1 MAEFFYNIILF
12 FIYSVI
18 GYLIEIISVSI
29 TEKKITLSRG
39 YLIGPYLPIFG
50 CGGLGGV
57 LFLTKY
63 KNDIVNLFV
72 LSVAYSCILEYI
84 TSLILEKIFKL
95 RWWDYSRRK
104 LNLNGRISLETGVA
118 FGIFGIIIVC
128 FIQPFLVF
136 LLSFLTKTQIIVLGI
151 TLFIILI
158 SDFIISTYTISKLK
172 INTNK
177 YSSKDSTAVVKKE
190 VIAQLQKYS
199 LFYRRLFYAFP
210 NFLNYKNYIKIE
222 DFIINKKKK
231 KKIWEKKK

>member
-1 MAEFFYNIILF
+1 MNQFFYNVILF

-29 TEKKITLSRG
+29 TDNKITLSRG

-50 CGGLGGV
+50 CGGLGGA
-57 LFLTKY
+57 LFLSKY
-63 KNDIVNLFV
+63 KNDIINLFV
-72 LSVAYSCILEYI
+72 LSVAYSCVLEYI

-118 FGIFGIIIVC
+118 FGVFGIIIVC

-136 LLSFLTKTQIIVLGI
+136 ILSFLTKTQIMVLGI
-151 TLFIILI
+151 ILFIILI

-172 INTNK
+172 INTKK
-177 YSSKDSTAVVKKE
+177 YTSKDSTAVVKKE

-210 NFLNYKNYIKIE
+210 NFLNYKNYIKVE
-222 DFIINKKKK
+222 DFIIKKQKKKK
-231 KKIWEKKK
+231 FWKKKK

>member
-1 MAEFFYNIILF
+1 MTEFFYNVILF
-12 FIYSVI
+12 FIYSVM

-29 TEKKITLSRG
+29 TEKKLTLSRG

-50 CGGLGGV
+50 CGGLGGA
-57 LFLTKY
+57 LFLSKY

-72 LSVAYSCILEYI
+72 LSVAYSCTLEYI
-84 TSLILEKIFKL
+84 TSLVLEKIFKL
-95 RWWDYSRRK
+95 RWWDYSKRK
-104 LNLNGRISLETGVA
+104 MNLNGRISLETGVA

-128 FIQPFLVF
+128 FIQPFLVY
-136 LLSFLTKTQIIVLGI
+136 LISFLTKKQIIVIGI
-151 TLFIILI
+151 ILFIILL

-172 INTNK
+172 INTKK
-177 YSSKDSTAVVKKE
+177 YTSKDSTAIVRKE

-210 NFLNYKNYIKIE
+210 NFLNYKNYIKVE

-231 KKIWEKKK
+231 KRLWNRKK

>member
-1 MAEFFYNIILF
+1 MTEFFYNIILF

-136 LLSFLTKTQIIVLGI
+136 LLSFLTNTQIVILGI

-177 YSSKDSTAVVKKE
+177 YTSKDSTTVVKKE

-231 KKIWEKKK
+231 KKIWGKKK

>member
-1 MAEFFYNIILF
+1 MQ
-12 FIYSVI
+12 
-18 GYLIEIISVSI
+18 
-29 TEKKITLSRG
+29 KKITLSRG

-84 TSLILEKIFKL
+84 TS
-95 RWWDYSRRK
+95 W
-104 LNLNGRISLETGVA
+104 
-118 FGIFGIIIVC
+118 IIIVC
-128 FIQPFLVF
+128 FIQPFLEF
-136 LLSFLTKTQIIVLGI
+136 ILSFLTNTQIVILGI

-177 YSSKDSTAVVKKE
+177 YTSKDSTTVVKKE

-222 DFIINKKKK
+222 NFIINKKKK
-231 KKIWEKKK
+231 KKIWRKKK